1 MKVAPEDLEV
11 PGSEGGQ
18 NRVTKIDWIQNHLPG
33 APLVVDDHGEYA
45 NPTLPNVVNHREWVS
60 RSTRFAATTR
70 LAPSAGA
77 RVLLDAGAEVDPLN
91 KFGDT
96 PLIKAVRKRHAS
108 TAAVLL
114 EAGANQAW
122 RDDQGYQV
130 CPANTCCFPTLS
142 SVLTNSKAQ
151 RSTEGR
157 KTRNRQVPRPVGCRK
172 NVGRYSW
179 WQGGVIFLGIHG
191 IRGTRHRSRTFRP
204 LFRMQRSKRPNK
216 LTQRREE
223 HRGGGGCEKIATRRG
238 KLTNTEGFLPRPIL
252 DLQKGWKCD
261 GDAEKDV
268 PGGSHRAFYGL

>member
-45 NPTLPNVVNHREWVS
+45 NPTLPN
-60 RSTRFAATTR
+60 
-70 LAPSAGA
+70 
-77 RVLLDAGAEVDPLN
+77 DPLN

-179 WQGGVIFLGIHG
+179 WQGGVIFLGKVV
-191 IRGTRHRSRTFRP
+191 
-204 LFRMQRSKRPNK
+204 LFRVQ
-216 LTQRREE
+216 
-223 HRGGGGCEKIATRRG
+223 
-238 KLTNTEGFLPRPIL
+238 
-252 DLQKGWKCD
+252 
-261 GDAEKDV
+261 
-268 PGGSHRAFYGL
+268 